1 MLTLDWPWLLL
12 LLPSPWLLYLWMP
25 AAAQEPAALRVPFF
39 AQLQA
44 GKSTASSK
52 SAGLG
57 RKVLLWLIW
66 ILLLLAAA
74 RPTWVGEP
82 QPIALSGR
90 DLLLAVDISGSMDT
104 KDIELDG
111 QLVNRLVAVK
121 AVLGEF
127 IQRRPADRLGLILF
141 GSNAYMQTPLTFDH
155 RSLDQLLQEAQIGF
169 AGDQTAIGDAIGLG
183 IKRLSSQPPSKDPKT
198 TIPSTISPNN
208 TPLNNTPLNNT
219 PLNNR
224 VLILLTDGANT
235 AGQVE
240 PLNAARMAAEQQ
252 IKIYT
257 LGFGADEMLVR
268 SLLGVSRV
276 NPSADLDEASLRQ
289 IASTTGGEYFRAR
302 NIDELGQIYQL
313 LDRLE
318 PSQQAE
324 QLIRPQQVLFHWPL
338 GLALLL
344 SLVIPLL
351 RLLKRQPHLKPG
363 RQS

>member
-12 LLPSPWLLYLWMP
+12 LLPSPWLLYRWLP
-25 AAAQEPAALRVPFF
+25 AAAQTPAALRVPFF
-39 AQLQA
+39 AQLQSGRPA
-44 GKSTASSK
+44 PSV
-52 SAGLG
+52 SARLP
-57 RKVLLWLIW
+57 RKILLWLIW
-66 ILLLLAAA
+66 CLLLLAAA

-104 KDIELDG
+104 ADMERDG
-111 QLVNRLVAVK
+111 TMVNRLVAVK
-121 AVLGEF
+121 AVLGDF
-127 IQRRPADRLGLILF
+127 IQRRPSDRLGLILF

-183 IKRLSSQPPSKDPKT
+183 IKRLSNLDLPGTQTVITAGNGTSD
-198 TIPSTISPNN
+198 SPANS
-208 TPLNNTPLNNT
+208 PV
-219 PLNNR
+219 NNR

-235 AGQVE
+235 AGQVD
-240 PLNAARMAAEQQ
+240 PLEAARMAAEQQ

-257 LGFGADEMLVR
+257 LGFGADEMQVR
-268 SLLGVSRV
+268 SLLGVRKV
-276 NPSADLDEASLRQ
+276 NPSADLDAASLQQ

-313 LDRLE
+313 LDQLE
-318 PSQQAE
+318 PSPRAE
-324 QLIRPQQVLFHWPL
+324 QLIRPQQVFFHWPL

-344 SLVIPLL
+344 SLVIPLA
-351 RLLKRQPHLKPG
+351 RLFHRQPHLKSGSPL
-363 RQS
+363 